1 MKKIKSIKHLK
12 AEKKRLKQR
21 QGELEKAIRYDWM
34 DVKETL
40 KPRNLAGQAF
50 SGMFDERS
58 AEKKPGADLVAEV
71 LTKLAAK
78 AFEKAGDKIGK
89 WMRRK

>member
-12 AEKKRLKQR
+12 AEKKRLKRR

>member
-1 MKKIKSIKHLK
+1 MKKIKDIQQLK
-12 AEKKRLKQR
+12 AAQKKLARRKA
-21 QGELEKAIRYDWM
+21 ELEKAIRYDWM
-34 DVKETL
+34 DLKETL